1 MMEFELHLL
10 NDFQHDF
17 PLVPAPFSAIAGRMG
32 ASEAR
37 VLAML
42 AQLQARGMVS
52 RVGAVFRPHSI
63 GSSALAA
70 MALPADKL
78 DEVAGL
84 VSAYAEVNHNYER
97 EHHFNLWFVV
107 VADDEANLRAV
118 LGEIESRS
126 GYPVLHLP
134 MLENYHIDLGFD
146 LLQSRQGGRRDEHRS
161 AATPRAA
168 ARGMLTQTAE
178 TALIRAI
185 QQGFPLVPRPFAVI
199 GEEIGL
205 TEGEVIAGLADLVGQ
220 GVIKRM
226 GVVVRHHELGYRAN
240 AMVVWDI
247 PDAQVAAL
255 GRCIGQFDFV
265 TLCYR
270 RPRRLPGWRYNLF
283 SMIHGC
289 DRDAVLAL
297 VEDMRQRCDLLA
309 FPHEVLFSCRRFKQR
324 GAHYVAAAAGVTA

>member
-1 MMEFELHLL
+1 MTELELHLL

-17 PLVPAPFSAIAGRMG
+17 PLVPAPFAAIAGRLG
-32 ASEAR
+32 VSEAR

-63 GSSALAA
+63 GASTLAA

-78 DEVAGL
+78 DEVAEL
-84 VSAYAEVNHNYER
+84 VSAYAEVNHNYAR

-126 GYPVLHLP
+126 GYPVLYLP
-134 MLENYHIDLGFD
+134 MLEDYHIDLGFD
-146 LLQSRQGGRRDEHRS
+146 FLQLPQGRLRGEHRS
-161 AATPRAA
+161 AAAVGALSRAA
-168 ARGMLTQTAE
+168 LPQITE
-178 TALIRAI
+178 TDLIGAI
-185 QQGFPLVPRPFAVI
+185 QQGLPLVPRPFALI
-199 GEEIGL
+199 GAQIGL
-205 TEGEVIAGLADLVGQ
+205 AESAVIAGLADLAAQ

-247 PDAQVAAL
+247 PDDQVAAL
-255 GRCIGQFDFV
+255 GRCLSQFDFV

-270 RPRRLPGWRYNLF
+270 RPRRLPVWRYNLF

-297 VEDMRQRCDLLA
+297 VEDMRQRCDLQA
-309 FPHEVLFSCRRFKQR
+309 FPYEVLFSCRRFKQR
-324 GAHYVAAAAGVTA
+324 GARYVAAAAGVAA